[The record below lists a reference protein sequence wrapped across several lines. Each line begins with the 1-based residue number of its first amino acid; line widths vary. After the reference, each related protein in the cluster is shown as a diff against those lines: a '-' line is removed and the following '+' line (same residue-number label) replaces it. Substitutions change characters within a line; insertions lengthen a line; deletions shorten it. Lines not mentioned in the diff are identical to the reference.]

1 MIALRH
7 VLRYLGVLLLF
18 GIGAVHLHEYFANH
32 YRVIPTIGALFALN
46 FVAAVVLGL
55 VLAGPLQ
62 SLTGVRSLPVFGR
75 APHALVALGAAV
87 FALGTIIGLLISEQ
101 ASLFGFH
108 EYGYRSGIV
117 LALALEGAA
126 VAVLFSFAA
135 LDMRHAR
142 SCPPADA
149 G

>member
-18 GIGAVHLHEYFANH
+18 GIGAVHLYEYLANH
-32 YRVIPTIGALFALN
+32 YRVIPVIGPLFGLN
-46 FVAAVVLGL
+46 FVGAVVLGL
-55 VLAGPLQ
+55 VLASPLR
-62 SLTGVRSLPVFGR
+62 SLPGVRSVPVFGR
-75 APHALVALGAAV
+75 APLALVALGAAGFV
-87 FALGTIIGLLISEQ
+87 LGTIIGLLISEQ

-126 VAVLFSFAA
+126 VVVLLGFAVLELRRAGT
-135 LDMRHAR
+135 RR
-142 SCPPADA
+142 SADA